1 MRDWPSLE
9 KQELIDRLG
18 MKLGAIKK
26 WDRLM
31 KKIQNYIES
40 DMLVVNEVNEVV
52 L

>member
-9 KQELIDRLG
+9 KQELIDCLW
-18 MKLGAIKK
+18 MKLSAIKK